1 MSKPWTL
8 EIKVTK
14 SLTKSDMTIYLS
26 PSIVDC
32 HCIARL
38 KSINHFQRT
47 RLKTPLIDKHYSVYS
62 ELLIHSRKWKQH
74 PGVTVHQELVI
85 FNNFVHSKV
94 SLTLAFSSRPPRVK
108 IIPFYGRLPFSFN

>member
-38 KSINHFQRT
+38 KLINHFQRT
-47 RLKTPLIDKHYSVYS
+47 KL
-62 ELLIHSRKWKQH
+62 Q
-74 PGVTVHQELVI
+74 
-85 FNNFVHSKV
+85 
-94 SLTLAFSSRPPRVK
+94 
-108 IIPFYGRLPFSFN
+108 GRSQKKLMTEAMSMEDL